1 MKTLTQSI
9 ATIALLGTLTLGSA
23 MDIDAQ
29 LEAISTAT
37 DADRIELVNELKTE
51 LQSMTPEERQEVIAA
66 VRAEIGV
73 QDGTGDG
80 EGEQI
85 KTQLRQRSQSQN
97 ANGTQQMQ
105 AGEKAAQLRTGSK
118 QGTKQGQGGG
128 NGQGQGGGNGQGQ
141 GAGNY

>member
-9 ATIALLGTLTLGSA
+9 ATIALLGTLTLVSA

-51 LQSMTPEERQEVIAA
+51 LQSMTPQERQEVIAA

-80 EGEQI
+80 EQV

-118 QGTKQGQGGG
+118 QGTKQGHGGG

-141 GAGNY
+141 GAGNH

>member
-9 ATIALLGTLTLGSA
+9 AAIALLGTLTLGTA

-37 DADRIELVNELKTE
+37 DAERIELVNELKTE
-51 LQSMTPEERQEVIAA
+51 LQTMTPEERQEVIGA

-80 EGEQI
+80 EQI
-85 KTQLRQRSQSQN
+85 RTRTRERTQSDN

-105 AGEKAAQLRTGSK
+105 AGEKSSQLRTGSK
-118 QGTKQGQGGG
+118 AGTKGTPMGTPAGTPSG
-128 NGQGQGGGNGQGQ
+128 MNGKK
-141 GAGNY
+141 

>member
-1 MKTLTQSI
+1 MKILTQSI
-9 ATIALLGTLTLGSA
+9 AAIALLGTLTLGSA

-37 DADRIELVNELKTE
+37 DAERIELVNELKVE
-51 LQSMTPEERQEVIAA
+51 LQSMTPEERQEVISA

-73 QDGTGDG
+73 QDGTGEG

-85 KTQLRQRSQSQN
+85 RTQLRQRSQSQL

-105 AGEKAAQLRTGSK
+105 AGEKQAQLRMGSKAGTQGSGAGTGTGSGTG
-118 QGTKQGQGGG
+118 QGTGGTGGG
-128 NGQGQGGGNGQGQ
+128 QH
-141 GAGNY
+141 

>member
-9 ATIALLGTLTLGSA
+9 AAIALLGTLTLGSA

-37 DADRIELVNELKTE
+37 DAERIELVNELKTE
-51 LQSMTPEERQEVIAA
+51 LQTMTPEERQEVIGA

-73 QDGTGDG
+73 QDGTGSG

-85 KTQLRQRSQSQN
+85 KTQMRQRSQSAN
-97 ANGTQQMQ
+97 ADGVAQMQ
-105 AGEKAAQLRTGSK
+105 AGENSAQKRMGSNA
-118 QGTKQGQGGG
+118 GTKQGSGDGT
-128 NGQGQGGGNGQGQ
+128 GQKNH
-141 GAGNY
+141 GAK

>member
-1 MKTLTQSI
+1 MKTLKQSI

-37 DADRIELVNELKTE
+37 DAQRIELVNELKVE
-51 LQSMTPEERQEVIAA
+51 LQSMTPEERQEVIGA

-85 KTQLRQRSQSQN
+85 RTQLRQRSQSQN

-105 AGEKAAQLRTGSK
+105 AGERSAQLRTGSK
-118 QGTKQGQGGG
+118 QGAKGQGSGSGAGNGSGQGGG
-128 NGQGQGGGNGQGQ
+128 NH
-141 GAGNY
+141 